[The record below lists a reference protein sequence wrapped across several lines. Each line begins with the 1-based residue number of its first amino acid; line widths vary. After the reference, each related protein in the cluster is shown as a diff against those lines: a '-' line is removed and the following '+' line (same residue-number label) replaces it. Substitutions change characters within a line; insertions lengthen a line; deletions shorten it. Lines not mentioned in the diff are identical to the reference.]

1 MTKILLLLTFFLF
14 SLGQMGRVS
23 FFNQQ
28 VNFYLYE
35 VLMGI
40 LLLFYFLKLKF
51 TPLKKL
57 FESQQWIFWGFIYL
71 LISFFVKFFDYFLFE
86 NIVSFLYL
94 LRLFFY
100 FLFFTYL
107 YFYYQKKEKKDFV
120 LGFLIFSFLTIIF
133 SFVQFFLY
141 PNLRNLA
148 YLGWDVHQNRVF
160 GVFFDTSVAASIY
173 GLFFLFWLNYKNTRY
188 FWLLPPLFLLL
199 YFTYSRFV
207 IFSFFLTLFLFF
219 LKKSSLRYFLITLV
233 FLIFLLI
240 FFPQKSGVG
249 VNLNR
254 FFSIESRIKENILG
268 IEMGLKNP
276 LFGIGYNRIRFFRQK
291 NNLLWQ
297 SDFNIHHGAS
307 SFQSTYVTLFVA
319 TGVVGLLFF
328 GKGLIKL
335 INGSKEFFYLIF
347 FIAISS
353 LADNLLL
360 HPFLIFILGMART
373 IFDKK
378 P

>member
-1 MTKILLLLTFFLF
+1 MTKILLILTFFLF
-14 SLGQMGRVS
+14 SLGQLGRVS

-57 FESQQWIFWGFIYL
+57 FDSQQWIFWGFIYL
-71 LISFFVKFFDYFLFE
+71 LISFFVKFFDYSLFE

-107 YFYYQKKEKKDFV
+107 YFYYQKKEKKVLV

-188 FWLLPPLFLLL
+188 LWLLPPLFLLL

-219 LKKSSLRYFLITLV
+219 LKKSSLRYFFITLV

-254 FFSIESRIKENILG
+254 FFSIEARIKENILG
-268 IEMGLKNP
+268 IEMGLKNL

-291 NNLLWQ
+291 NNFLWQ
-297 SDFNIHHGAS
+297 SDFNIYHGAS

-335 INGSKEFFYLIF
+335 IDGSKEFFYLIF

>member
-1 MTKILLLLTFFLF
+1 MTKILLILTFFLF
-14 SLGQMGRVS
+14 SLGQLGRVS

-40 LLLFYFLKLKF
+40 LLLFYFLKLEF

-57 FESQQWIFWGFIYL
+57 FDSQQWIFWGFIYL
-71 LISFFVKFFDYFLFE
+71 LISFFVKFFDYSLFE

-107 YFYYQKKEKKDFV
+107 YFYYQKKEKKVLV

-188 FWLLPPLFLLL
+188 LWLLPPLFLLL

-219 LKKSSLRYFLITLV
+219 LKKSSLRYFFITLV

-240 FFPQKSGVG
+240 FFPQKSGFG

-254 FFSIESRIKENILG
+254 FFSIEARIKENILG

-276 LFGIGYNRIRFFRQK
+276 LLGIGYNRIRFFRQK
-291 NNLLWQ
+291 NNFLWQ
-297 SDFNIHHGAS
+297 SDFNIYHGAS

-335 INGSKEFFYLIF
+335 IDGSKEFFYLIF

>member
-1 MTKILLLLTFFLF
+1 MVLLIFFLF
-14 SLGQMGRVS
+14 SLGQLGRVS

-40 LLLFYFLKLKF
+40 LLLFYFLKLEF

-57 FESQQWIFWGFIYL
+57 FDSQQWIFWGFIYF
-71 LISFFVKFFDYFLFE
+71 LISFFVKFFDYSFFE
-86 NIVSFLYL
+86 NLVSFLYL

-107 YFYYQKKEKKDFV
+107 YFYYQKKEKKDLV

-160 GVFFDTSVAASIY
+160 GVFFDTSVTASIY
-173 GLFFLFWLNYKNTRY
+173 GLFFLFWLNYNNTRY

-219 LKKSSLRYFLITLV
+219 LKKSSLRYFFITLV

-240 FFPQKSGVG
+240 FFPQRSGLG

-254 FFSIESRIKENILG
+254 FFSIEARIKENILG

-276 LFGIGYNRIRFFRQK
+276 LLGIGYNRIRFFRQK

-297 SDFNIHHGAS
+297 SDFNIYHGAS

>member
-1 MTKILLLLTFFLF
+1 MTKILLILTFFLF
-14 SLGQMGRVS
+14 SLGQLGRVS

-40 LLLFYFLKLKF
+40 LLLFYFLKLEF

-57 FESQQWIFWGFIYL
+57 FDSQQWIFWGFIYL
-71 LISFFVKFFDYFLFE
+71 LISFFVKFFDYSLFE

-107 YFYYQKKEKKDFV
+107 YFYYQKKEKKDLV

-188 FWLLPPLFLLL
+188 LWLLPPLFLLL

-219 LKKSSLRYFLITLV
+219 LKKSSLRYFFITLV

-254 FFSIESRIKENILG
+254 FFSIEARIKENILG
-268 IEMGLKNP
+268 IEMGLKNL

-291 NNLLWQ
+291 NNFLWQ
-297 SDFNIHHGAS
+297 SDFNIYHGAS

-335 INGSKEFFYLIF
+335 IDGSKEFFYLIF

>member
-1 MTKILLLLTFFLF
+1 MVLLTFFLF
-14 SLGQMGRVS
+14 SLGQLARVS

-40 LLLFYFLKLKF
+40 LLLFYFLKLEF

-57 FESQQWIFWGFIYL
+57 FDSQQWIFWGFIYL
-71 LISFFVKFFDYFLFE
+71 LISFFVKFFDYSLFE

-107 YFYYQKKEKKDFV
+107 CFYYQKKEKKDLV

-219 LKKSSLRYFLITLV
+219 LKKSSLRYFFITLV

-240 FFPQKSGVG
+240 FFPQRSGVG

-254 FFSIESRIKENILG
+254 FFSIEARIKENILG

-276 LFGIGYNRIRFFRQK
+276 LLGIGYNRIRFFRQK

-297 SDFNIHHGAS
+297 SDFNIYHGAS

-335 INGSKEFFYLIF
+335 INCSKEFFYLIF

-360 HPFLIFILGMART
+360 HPFLIFILGMARA

>member
-1 MTKILLLLTFFLF
+1 MVLLIFFLF
-14 SLGQMGRVS
+14 SLGQLGRVS

-51 TPLKKL
+51 IPLKKL
-57 FESQQWIFWGFIYL
+57 FDSQQWIFWGFIYL
-71 LISFFVKFFDYFLFE
+71 LISFFVKFFDYSFFE
-86 NIVSFLYL
+86 NLVSFLYL

-107 YFYYQKKEKKDFV
+107 YFYYQKKEKKDLV

-173 GLFFLFWLNYKNTRY
+173 GFFFLFWLNYKNTRY

-219 LKKSSLRYFLITLV
+219 LKKSSLRYFFITLA

-268 IEMGLKNP
+268 IEMGLKNL

-297 SDFNIHHGAS
+297 SDFNIYHGAS

-335 INGSKEFFYLIF
+335 INCSKDFFYLIF

>member
-1 MTKILLLLTFFLF
+1 MVLLTFFLF
-14 SLGQMGRVS
+14 SLGQLGRVS

-40 LLLFYFLKLKF
+40 LLLFYFLKLEF

-57 FESQQWIFWGFIYL
+57 FDSQQWIFWGFIYL
-71 LISFFVKFFDYFLFE
+71 LISFFVKFFDYSLFE

-107 YFYYQKKEKKDFV
+107 YFYYQKKEKKDLV

-173 GLFFLFWLNYKNTRY
+173 GLFFLFWLNYNNTRY

-219 LKKSSLRYFLITLV
+219 LKKSSLRYFFITLV

-240 FFPQKSGVG
+240 FFPQKSGFG

-268 IEMGLKNP
+268 IEMGLKNL

-297 SDFNIHHGAS
+297 SDFNIYHGAS

-335 INGSKEFFYLIF
+335 IDGSKEFFYLIF

-360 HPFLIFILGMART
+360 HPFLIFILGMARA

>member
-1 MTKILLLLTFFLF
+1 MTKILLILTFFLF
-14 SLGQMGRVS
+14 SLGQLGRVS

-40 LLLFYFLKLKF
+40 LLLFYFLKLEF

-57 FESQQWIFWGFIYL
+57 FDSQQWIFWGFIYL
-71 LISFFVKFFDYFLFE
+71 LISFFVKFFDYSLFE

-107 YFYYQKKEKKDFV
+107 YFYYQKKKKKDLV

-188 FWLLPPLFLLL
+188 LWLLPPLFLLL

-219 LKKSSLRYFLITLV
+219 LKKSSLRYFFITLV

-268 IEMGLKNP
+268 IEMGLKNL

-291 NNLLWQ
+291 NNFLWQ
-297 SDFNIHHGAS
+297 SDFNIYHGAS

-328 GKGLIKL
+328 GKGFIKL
-335 INGSKEFFYLIF
+335 INCSKEFFYLIF

>member
-1 MTKILLLLTFFLF
+1 MVLLTFFLF
-14 SLGQMGRVS
+14 SLGQLGRVS

-40 LLLFYFLKLKF
+40 LLLFYFLKLEF

-57 FESQQWIFWGFIYL
+57 FDSQQWIFWGFIYL
-71 LISFFVKFFDYFLFE
+71 LISFFVKFFDYSLFE

-107 YFYYQKKEKKDFV
+107 YFYYQKKEKKDLV

-173 GLFFLFWLNYKNTRY
+173 GLFFLFWLNYNNTRY

-219 LKKSSLRYFLITLV
+219 LKKSSLRYFFITLV

-268 IEMGLKNP
+268 IEMGLKNL

-297 SDFNIHHGAS
+297 SDFNIYHGAS

-335 INGSKEFFYLIF
+335 INCSKEFFYLIF

-360 HPFLIFILGMART
+360 HPFLIFILGMARA

>member
-1 MTKILLLLTFFLF
+1 MVLLTFFLF
-14 SLGQMGRVS
+14 SLGQLGRVS

-57 FESQQWIFWGFIYL
+57 FDSQQWIFWGFIYL
-71 LISFFVKFFDYFLFE
+71 LISFFVKFFDYSLFE
-86 NIVSFLYL
+86 NIISFLYP

-107 YFYYQKKEKKDFV
+107 YFYYQKKEKKVLV

-188 FWLLPPLFLLL
+188 LWLLPPLFLLL

-219 LKKSSLRYFLITLV
+219 LKKSSLRYFFITLV

-254 FFSIESRIKENILG
+254 FFSIEARIKENILG

-276 LFGIGYNRIRFFRQK
+276 LLGIGYNRIRFFRQK
-291 NNLLWQ
+291 NDLLWQ
-297 SDFNIHHGAS
+297 SDFNIYHGAS

-319 TGVVGLLFF
+319 IGVVGLLFF

-335 INGSKEFFYLIF
+335 IDGSKEFFYLIF

-360 HPFLIFILGMART
+360 HPFLIFTLGIART

>member
-1 MTKILLLLTFFLF
+1 MTKILLILTFFLF
-14 SLGQMGRVS
+14 SLGQLGRVS

-40 LLLFYFLKLKF
+40 LLLFYFLKLEF

-57 FESQQWIFWGFIYL
+57 FDSQQWIFWGFIYL
-71 LISFFVKFFDYFLFE
+71 LISFFVKFFDYSLFE

-107 YFYYQKKEKKDFV
+107 YFYYQKKKKKDLV

-188 FWLLPPLFLLL
+188 LWLLPPLFLLL

-219 LKKSSLRYFLITLV
+219 LKKSSLRYFFITLV

-254 FFSIESRIKENILG
+254 FFSIEARIKENILG
-268 IEMGLKNP
+268 IEMGLKNL

-291 NNLLWQ
+291 NNFLWQ
-297 SDFNIHHGAS
+297 SDFNIYHGAS

-335 INGSKEFFYLIF
+335 IDGSKEFFYLIF

>member
-1 MTKILLLLTFFLF
+1 MTKILLILTFFLF
-14 SLGQMGRVS
+14 SLGQLGRVS

-51 TPLKKL
+51 IPLKKL
-57 FESQQWIFWGFIYL
+57 FDSQQWIFWGFIYF
-71 LISFFVKFFDYFLFE
+71 LISFFVKFFDYSFFE
-86 NIVSFLYL
+86 NLVSFLYL

-107 YFYYQKKEKKDFV
+107 YFYYQKKEKKVLV

-188 FWLLPPLFLLL
+188 LWLLPPLFLLL

-219 LKKSSLRYFLITLV
+219 LKKSSLRYFFITLV

-254 FFSIESRIKENILG
+254 FFSIEARIKENILG
-268 IEMGLKNP
+268 IEMGLKNL

-291 NNLLWQ
+291 NNFLWQ
-297 SDFNIHHGAS
+297 SDFNIYHGAS

-335 INGSKEFFYLIF
+335 IDGSKEFFYLIF

>member
-1 MTKILLLLTFFLF
+1 MTKILLILTFFLF
-14 SLGQMGRVS
+14 SLGQLGRVS

-57 FESQQWIFWGFIYL
+57 FDSQQWIFWGFIYL
-71 LISFFVKFFDYFLFE
+71 LISFFVKFFDYSLFE

-107 YFYYQKKEKKDFV
+107 YFYYQNKEKKDLV

-219 LKKSSLRYFLITLV
+219 LKKSSLRYFFITLV

-254 FFSIESRIKENILG
+254 FFSIEARIKENILG

-297 SDFNIHHGAS
+297 SDFNIYHGAS

>member
-1 MTKILLLLTFFLF
+1 MVLLTFFLF

-57 FESQQWIFWGFIYL
+57 FDSQQWIFWGFIYL
-71 LISFFVKFFDYFLFE
+71 LISFFVKFFDYSLFE

-107 YFYYQKKEKKDFV
+107 YFYYQKKEKKDLV

-160 GVFFDTSVAASIY
+160 GVF
-173 GLFFLFWLNYKNTRY
+173 
-188 FWLLPPLFLLL
+188 
-199 YFTYSRFV
+199 
-207 IFSFFLTLFLFF
+207 
-219 LKKSSLRYFLITLV
+219 LV
-233 FLIFLLI
+233 
-240 FFPQKSGVG
+240 
-249 VNLNR
+249 
-254 FFSIESRIKENILG
+254 
-268 IEMGLKNP
+268 
-276 LFGIGYNRIRFFRQK
+276 
-291 NNLLWQ
+291 
-297 SDFNIHHGAS
+297 
-307 SFQSTYVTLFVA
+307 
-319 TGVVGLLFF
+319 
-328 GKGLIKL
+328 
-335 INGSKEFFYLIF
+335 
-347 FIAISS
+347 
-353 LADNLLL
+353 
-360 HPFLIFILGMART
+360 
-373 IFDKK
+373 
-378 P
+378 

>member
-1 MTKILLLLTFFLF
+1 MTKILLILTFFLF
-14 SLGQMGRVS
+14 SLGQLGRVS

-40 LLLFYFLKLKF
+40 LLLFYFLKLEF
-51 TPLKKL
+51 IPLKKL
-57 FESQQWIFWGFIYL
+57 FDSQQWIFWGFIYL
-71 LISFFVKFFDYFLFE
+71 LISFFVKFFDYSLFE

-107 YFYYQKKEKKDFV
+107 YFYYQKKKKKDLV

-188 FWLLPPLFLLL
+188 LWLLPPLFLLL

-219 LKKSSLRYFLITLV
+219 LKKSSLRYFFITLV

-254 FFSIESRIKENILG
+254 FFSIEARIKENILG
-268 IEMGLKNP
+268 IEMGLKNL

-291 NNLLWQ
+291 NNFLWQ
-297 SDFNIHHGAS
+297 SDFNIYHGAS

-335 INGSKEFFYLIF
+335 IDGSKEFFYLIF

>member
-1 MTKILLLLTFFLF
+1 MVLLTFFLF
-14 SLGQMGRVS
+14 SLGQLGRVS

-57 FESQQWIFWGFIYL
+57 FDSQQWIFWGFIYL
-71 LISFFVKFFDYFLFE
+71 LISFFVKFFDYSLFE

-107 YFYYQKKEKKDFV
+107 YFYYQKKEKKDLV

-188 FWLLPPLFLLL
+188 LWLLPPLFLLL

-219 LKKSSLRYFLITLV
+219 LKKSSLRYFFITLV

-240 FFPQKSGVG
+240 FFPQRSGLG

-254 FFSIESRIKENILG
+254 FFSIEARIKENIFG

-276 LFGIGYNRIRFFRQK
+276 LLGIGYNRIRFFRQK

-297 SDFNIHHGAS
+297 SDFNIYHGAS

-319 TGVVGLLFF
+319 TGVVSLLFF

>member
-1 MTKILLLLTFFLF
+1 MVLLTFFLF
-14 SLGQMGRVS
+14 SLGQLGRVS

-35 VLMGI
+35 VLIGI

-51 TPLKKL
+51 APLKKL
-57 FESQQWIFWGFIYL
+57 FDSQQWIFWGFIYL
-71 LISFFVKFFDYFLFE
+71 LISFFVKFFDYSLFE

-107 YFYYQKKEKKDFV
+107 YFYYQKKEKKDLV

-219 LKKSSLRYFLITLV
+219 LKKSSLRYFFITLV

-240 FFPQKSGVG
+240 FFPQRSGVG

-254 FFSIESRIKENILG
+254 FFSIEARIKENILG
-268 IEMGLKNP
+268 IKMGLKNS

-291 NNLLWQ
+291 NNLLWK
-297 SDFNIHHGAS
+297 SDFNIYHGAS

-319 TGVVGLLFF
+319 AGVVGLLFF
-328 GKGLIKL
+328 GKGLMKL

-353 LADNLLL
+353 LADNLIL

>member
-1 MTKILLLLTFFLF
+1 MVLLTFFLF
-14 SLGQMGRVS
+14 SLGQLGRVS

-57 FESQQWIFWGFIYL
+57 FDSQQWIFWGFIYL
-71 LISFFVKFFDYFLFE
+71 LISFFVKFFDYSLFE

-107 YFYYQKKEKKDFV
+107 YFYYQKKEKKDLV

-188 FWLLPPLFLLL
+188 LWLLPPLFLLL

-219 LKKSSLRYFLITLV
+219 LKKSSLRYFFITLV

-268 IEMGLKNP
+268 IEMGLKNL

-291 NNLLWQ
+291 NNFLWQ
-297 SDFNIHHGAS
+297 SDFNIYHGAS

-335 INGSKEFFYLIF
+335 IDGSKEFFYLIF

-360 HPFLIFILGMART
+360 HPFLIFILGMARA

>member
-1 MTKILLLLTFFLF
+1 MVLLTFFLF
-14 SLGQMGRVS
+14 SLGQLGRVS

-57 FESQQWIFWGFIYL
+57 FDSQQWIFWGFIYL
-71 LISFFVKFFDYFLFE
+71 LISFFVKFFDYSLFE

-107 YFYYQKKEKKDFV
+107 YFYYQKKEKKVLV

-188 FWLLPPLFLLL
+188 LWLLPPLFLLL

-219 LKKSSLRYFLITLV
+219 LKKSSLRYFFITLV

-240 FFPQKSGVG
+240 FFPQKSGFG

-254 FFSIESRIKENILG
+254 FFSIEARIKENILG

-276 LFGIGYNRIRFFRQK
+276 LLGIGYNRIRFFRQK
-291 NNLLWQ
+291 NDLLWQ
-297 SDFNIHHGAS
+297 SDFNIYHGAS

-319 TGVVGLLFF
+319 IGVVGFLFF

-335 INGSKEFFYLIF
+335 VDGSKEFFYLIF

-360 HPFLIFILGMART
+360 HPFLIFTLGIART

>member
-1 MTKILLLLTFFLF
+1 MVLLTFFLF
-14 SLGQMGRVS
+14 SLGQLGRVS

-57 FESQQWIFWGFIYL
+57 FDSQQWIFWGFIYL
-71 LISFFVKFFDYFLFE
+71 LISFFVKFFDYSLFE

-107 YFYYQKKEKKDFV
+107 YFYYQKKEKKVLV

-188 FWLLPPLFLLL
+188 LWLLPPLFLLL

-219 LKKSSLRYFLITLV
+219 LKKSSLRYFFITLV

-254 FFSIESRIKENILG
+254 FFSIEARIKENILG
-268 IEMGLKNP
+268 IEMGLKNL

-291 NNLLWQ
+291 NNFLWQ
-297 SDFNIHHGAS
+297 SDFNIYHGAS

-335 INGSKEFFYLIF
+335 IDGSKEFFYLIF

>member
-1 MTKILLLLTFFLF
+1 MTKILLILTFFLF
-14 SLGQMGRVS
+14 SLGQLGRVS

-57 FESQQWIFWGFIYL
+57 FDSQQWIFWGFIYL
-71 LISFFVKFFDYFLFE
+71 LISFFVKFFDYSLFE

-107 YFYYQKKEKKDFV
+107 YFYYQNKEKKDLV

-219 LKKSSLRYFLITLV
+219 LKKSSLRYFFITLV

-254 FFSIESRIKENILG
+254 FFSIEARIKENILG
-268 IEMGLKNP
+268 IEMGLKNL

-297 SDFNIHHGAS
+297 SDFNIYHGAS

-328 GKGLIKL
+328 TKGLMKL

>member
-1 MTKILLLLTFFLF
+1 MTKILLILTFFLF
-14 SLGQMGRVS
+14 SLGQLGRVS

-57 FESQQWIFWGFIYL
+57 FDSQQWIFWGFIYL
-71 LISFFVKFFDYFLFE
+71 LISFFIKFFDYSLFE

-107 YFYYQKKEKKDFV
+107 YFYYQKKEKKDLV

-173 GLFFLFWLNYKNTRY
+173 GLFFLFWLNYKNTGY

-219 LKKSSLRYFLITLV
+219 LKKSSLRYFFITLV

-268 IEMGLKNP
+268 IEIGLKNP

-297 SDFNIHHGAS
+297 SDFNIYHGAS

>member
-1 MTKILLLLTFFLF
+1 MTKILLILTFFLF
-14 SLGQMGRVS
+14 SLGQLGRVS

-57 FESQQWIFWGFIYL
+57 FDSQQWIFWGFIYL
-71 LISFFVKFFDYFLFE
+71 LISFFVKFFDYSLFE
-86 NIVSFLYL
+86 NLVSFLYL

-107 YFYYQKKEKKDFV
+107 YFYYQKKEKKDLV
-120 LGFLIFSFLTIIF
+120 LGFLIFSFLTIVF

-219 LKKSSLRYFLITLV
+219 LKKSSLRYFFITLV

-254 FFSIESRIKENILG
+254 FFSIEARIKENILG
-268 IEMGLKNP
+268 IEMGLKDP
-276 LFGIGYNRIRFFRQK
+276 LLGIGYNRIRFFRQK
-291 NNLLWQ
+291 SNLLWQ
-297 SDFNIHHGAS
+297 SDFNIYHGAS

-319 TGVVGLLFF
+319 TGVVGVLFF

-335 INGSKEFFYLIF
+335 IDGSKEFFYLIF

-360 HPFLIFILGMART
+360 HPFLIFILGMAKA

>member
-1 MTKILLLLTFFLF
+1 MSILLVFLLF
-14 SLGQMGRVS
+14 SLGQIGRVS
-23 FFNQQ
+23 FLNQQ

-35 VLMGI
+35 ILMGI

-57 FESQQWIFWGFIYL
+57 FDDQKWIFWGWVYL
-71 LISFFVKFFDYFLFE
+71 LISFFIKFFDYSFFE

-107 YFYYQKKEKKDFV
+107 YFYYQKKVKKDLV
-120 LGFLIFSFLTIIF
+120 LGFLIFSFLTVIF

-160 GVFFDTSVAASIY
+160 GVFFDTSVAASVY
-173 GLFFLFWLNYKNTRY
+173 GIVFLLLLNYNYKRFFFFLPAF
-188 FWLLPPLFLLL
+188 FLLL

-219 LKKSSLRYFLITLV
+219 LKKSSLKYFLMTFV
-233 FLIFLLI
+233 FLVFLLI
-240 FFPQKSGVG
+240 FFPQRSGIG
-249 VNLNR
+249 VNLDR
-254 FFSIESRIKENILG
+254 LFSIESRIKENILG
-268 IEMGLKNP
+268 IKMGLKNF
-276 LFGIGYNRIRFFRQK
+276 LFGIGYNRIRYLRQR
-291 NNLLWQ
+291 NNLIWK
-297 SDFNIHHGAS
+297 SDFNINHGAS
-307 SFQSTYVTLFVA
+307 SFQSTYVTLFV
-319 TGVVGLLFF
+319 TVGILGLLFF
-328 GKGLIKL
+328 LKGLMKL
-335 INGSKEFFYLIF
+335 LITSEGFFYPLF
-347 FIAISS
+347 FIAIGS

-360 HPFLIFILGMART
+360 HPFLIFILGMAII
-373 IFDKK
+373 IFDKR

>member
-1 MTKILLLLTFFLF
+1 MVLLTFFLF
-14 SLGQMGRVS
+14 SLGQLGRVS

-40 LLLFYFLKLKF
+40 LLLFYFLKLEF

-57 FESQQWIFWGFIYL
+57 FDSQQWIFWGFIYL
-71 LISFFVKFFDYFLFE
+71 LISFFVKFFDYSLFE

-107 YFYYQKKEKKDFV
+107 YFYYQKKEKKDLV

-173 GLFFLFWLNYKNTRY
+173 GLFFLFWLNYNNTRY

-219 LKKSSLRYFLITLV
+219 LKKSSLRYFFITLV

-268 IEMGLKNP
+268 IEMGLKNF

-297 SDFNIHHGAS
+297 SDFNIYHGAS

-335 INGSKEFFYLIF
+335 INCSKEFFYLIF

-360 HPFLIFILGMART
+360 HPFLIFILGMARA

>member
-1 MTKILLLLTFFLF
+1 MTKILLILTFFLF
-14 SLGQMGRVS
+14 SLGQLGRVS

-57 FESQQWIFWGFIYL
+57 FDSQQWIFWGFIYL
-71 LISFFVKFFDYFLFE
+71 LISFFVKFFDYSLFE

-107 YFYYQKKEKKDFV
+107 YFYYQKKEKKDLV

-173 GLFFLFWLNYKNTRY
+173 GLFFLFWLNYKNTGY

-219 LKKSSLRYFLITLV
+219 LKKSSLRYFFITLV

-268 IEMGLKNP
+268 IEIGLKNP

-297 SDFNIHHGAS
+297 SDFNIYHGAS

>member
-1 MTKILLLLTFFLF
+1 MTKILLILTFFLF
-14 SLGQMGRVS
+14 SLGQLGRVS

-57 FESQQWIFWGFIYL
+57 FDSQQWIFWGFIYL
-71 LISFFVKFFDYFLFE
+71 LISFFVKFFDYSLFE

-107 YFYYQKKEKKDFV
+107 YFYYQKKEKKDLV

-173 GLFFLFWLNYKNTRY
+173 GLFFLFWLNYKNTGY

-219 LKKSSLRYFLITLV
+219 LKKSSLRYFFIALV

-268 IEMGLKNP
+268 IEIGLKNP

-297 SDFNIHHGAS
+297 SDFNIYHGAS